1 MPHEIQK
8 VVSRSQAVD
17 RAIDR
22 ASAPEATP
30 FPACPATP
38 DPLHDGVSSLT
49 YPDNTDR
56 LGGGK
61 TNLFGGKC
69 QVMPSIRV
77 PFTHRRPPAHDE
89 RTLTLEPPDLAS
101 AAAQPPLTYDDRRL
115 RGFMQVM
122 FDVLYNW
129 NMQTGAI
136 SFTEQLDE
144 LLGLEPGG
152 FPRTLRGWLE
162 RIHPDDRDRVGNVL
176 WASVSDWSPFDCEYR
191 LQRGDGSWAMVHD
204 QGVIVADD
212 AGEQA
217 NMIGAMR
224 DVTAE
229 HEARLA
235 LHDASAELKRS
246 ERALRRQATILDER
260 NTALRVLLEQRET
273 DRRELEQR
281 LVGNIERLIEPTLD
295 RLSRALRHRP
305 ERLEVEALRVN
316 LHEIVGP
323 FSSRLAATNGGPP
336 LTRRETEVANLVRLG
351 HSSAEIAEALHISL
365 STVAFHRATIRRKLG
380 LPKRGH
386 HLATH
391 LASMARD

>member
-1 MPHEIQK
+1 M
-8 VVSRSQAVD
+8 
-17 RAIDR
+17 
-22 ASAPEATP
+22 
-30 FPACPATP
+30 
-38 DPLHDGVSSLT
+38 T
-49 YPDNTDR
+49 YPDNSDR
-56 LGGGK
+56 LGHGK
-61 TNLFGGKC
+61 TNVIGGRC
-69 QVMPSIRV
+69 QVMPSIRL
-77 PFTHRRPPAHDE
+77 PFTHKRQSALDE
-89 RTLTLEPPDLAS
+89 PTLTLESPDVAS
-101 AAAQPPLTYDDRRL
+101 AVPQPPLSYDDRRL
-115 RGFMQVM
+115 HGFLQVL

-129 NMQTGAI
+129 NMKTGAI

-144 LLGLEPGG
+144 LLGLAPGG
-152 FPRTLRGWLE
+152 FPRTLQGWLD
-162 RIHPDDRDRVGNVL
+162 RIHPDDRERVGDVL
-176 WASVSDWSPFDCEYR
+176 WKSVTAWTPFDCEYR

-212 AGEQA
+212 TGAQA

-235 LHDASAELKRS
+235 LHETTAELERS

-260 NTALRVLLEQRET
+260 NTALHVLLEQRET

-281 LVGNIERLIEPTLD
+281 LVGNIEQLIEPTLD

-305 ERLEVEALRVN
+305 ERLEVEALRIN

-323 FSSRLAATNGGPP
+323 FGSRLASTSDGPP

-391 LASMARD
+391 LASLAQD

>member
-1 MPHEIQK
+1 
-8 VVSRSQAVD
+8 
-17 RAIDR
+17 
-22 ASAPEATP
+22 
-30 FPACPATP
+30 
-38 DPLHDGVSSLT
+38 
-49 YPDNTDR
+49 
-56 LGGGK
+56 
-61 TNLFGGKC
+61 
-69 QVMPSIRV
+69 MPSIRL
-77 PFTHRRPPAHDE
+77 PFTHKRQPALDG
-89 RTLTLEPPDLAS
+89 RTLTLPSPDVES
-101 AAAQPPLTYDDRRL
+101 AAQQPPISYDDRRL
-115 RGFMQVM
+115 RGFMRVM

-129 NMQTGAI
+129 NIQTGAI
-136 SFTEQLDE
+136 TFTEQLDE
-144 LLGLEPGG
+144 MLGLAPGS
-152 FPRTLRGWLE
+152 FPRTLQGWLE
-162 RIHPDDRDRVGNVL
+162 RVHPDDRERVGDVV
-176 WASVSDWSPFDCEYR
+176 WMSVTDWTPFDCDYR
-191 LQRGDGSWAMVHD
+191 LQRGDGSWATVHD

-235 LHDASAELKRS
+235 LQETTAELERS

-281 LVGNIERLIEPTLD
+281 LVGNIEQLIEPTLD

-305 ERLEVEALRVN
+305 ERLEVEALRIN

-323 FSSRLAATNGGPP
+323 FGSRLAPTGGGPP

-351 HSSAEIAEALHISL
+351 HSSAEIAEALHISI
-365 STVAFHRATIRRKLG
+365 STVAFHRATIRRKFG

-391 LASMARD
+391 LAAMAHD

>member
-1 MPHEIQK
+1 M
-8 VVSRSQAVD
+8 
-17 RAIDR
+17 
-22 ASAPEATP
+22 T
-30 FPACPATP
+30 
-38 DPLHDGVSSLT
+38 SLT
-49 YPDNTDR
+49 YPDNSDR
-56 LGGGK
+56 LQVGK

-69 QVMPSIRV
+69 QVMPSIRL
-77 PFTHRRPPAHDE
+77 PFTHRRQPAIGDE
-89 RTLTLEPPDLAS
+89 VITLPSPDVATVDNL
-101 AAAQPPLTYDDRRL
+101 QPPLTYDDRRL
-115 RGFMQVM
+115 HGFLQVM

-129 NMQTGAI
+129 NIQTGAI

-144 LLGLEPGG
+144 LLGLPLGG
-152 FPRTLRGWLE
+152 FPRTLQGWLD
-162 RIHPDDRDRVGNVL
+162 RIHPDDRDRVGEVL
-176 WASVSDWSPFDCEYR
+176 SASVTGWTPFDCEYR

-204 QGVIVADD
+204 QGVIVAND

-224 DVTAE
+224 DITAE

-235 LHDASAELKRS
+235 LQDATAELRRS

-281 LVGNIERLIEPTLD
+281 LVGNLEQLIEPTLD

-323 FSSRLAATNGGPP
+323 FGSRLAKTNGSGPP

-351 HSSAEIAEALHISL
+351 RSSAEIADALHISL

-380 LPKRGH
+380 LAKRGP
-386 HLATH
+386 HLTTH

>member
-1 MPHEIQK
+1 MPTIRLPFRHKRQPTPGER
-8 VVSRSQAVD
+8 VVTLPSPDV
-17 RAIDR
+17 
-22 ASAPEATP
+22 ASA
-30 FPACPATP
+30 
-38 DPLHDGVSSLT
+38 
-49 YPDNTDR
+49 
-56 LGGGK
+56 
-61 TNLFGGKC
+61 
-69 QVMPSIRV
+69 V
-77 PFTHRRPPAHDE
+77 P
-89 RTLTLEPPDLAS
+89 
-101 AAAQPPLTYDDRRL
+101 QPPLSYDDRRL
-115 RGFMQVM
+115 RGFLQVM

-129 NMQTGAI
+129 NIQTGAI

-144 LLGLEPGG
+144 LLGLQPGG
-152 FPRTLRGWLE
+152 FPRTLEGWLD
-162 RIHPDDRDRVGNVL
+162 RVHPDDRERVGDVL
-176 WASVSDWSPFDCEYR
+176 SASVTDWTPFDCEYR
-191 LQRGDGSWAMVHD
+191 LQRADGSWAMVHD

-212 AGEQA
+212 AGGQA

-224 DVTAE
+224 DITAE

-235 LHDASAELKRS
+235 LQEATAELERS

-260 NTALRVLLEQRET
+260 NTALRVLLEQREQ

-281 LVGNIERLIEPTLD
+281 VVANVEQLIGPTLD
-295 RLSRALRHRP
+295 RLSHALQHRP

-323 FSSRLAATNGGPP
+323 FGSRVASNDGRTP

-351 HSSAEIAEALHISL
+351 HSSADIAEALHISL

-391 LASMARD
+391 LASIARD